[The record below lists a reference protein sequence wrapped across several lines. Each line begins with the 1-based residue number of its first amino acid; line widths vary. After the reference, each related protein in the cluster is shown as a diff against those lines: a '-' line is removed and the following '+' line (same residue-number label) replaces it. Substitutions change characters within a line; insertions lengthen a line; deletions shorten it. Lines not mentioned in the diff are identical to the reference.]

1 MFGWLQPTLLCC
13 DVSTVTTTPDLGKSG
28 RHIRLQKLVTKQ
40 NKTKQTK
47 RASQT
52 EKQPSPRVGG
62 GSESPL
68 RLTITPCFCSAGGR
82 QGGHANSTQQVPP
95 PGSGIKPSTFTL
107 KVDRQRQ
114 PATWCPCAVSR
125 QSDGEPIRLRIRLGM
140 RCFCAATV

>member
-1 MFGWLQPTLLCC
+1 MFGWLQPILLCC

-28 RHIRLQKLVTKQ
+28 RHIYLQKLVTKQ

-52 EKQPSPRVGG
+52 EKQPSPGVGGGGG
-62 GSESPL
+62 GSES
-68 RLTITPCFCSAGGR
+68 PCFCSAGGR
-82 QGGHANSTQQVPP
+82 QGGHANSPQQVPP

-125 QSDGEPIRLRIRLGM
+125 QSDGEPTRLRIRLGM